1 MADEKL
7 TFLTEVELPPFCFLS
22 EAVEWVAFGRVP
34 QMQHHSD
41 GSTDESVDY
50 RFFWR
55 EMPDNFQPSFE
66 YPWFDRLEFESLGVP
81 FPEDYFRA
89 AEKCAFVSVDGLPK
103 KIAEYEANEPSF
115 VEGNDGSTFDLWKK
129 LADDLREELGELR
142 PLQELVDTVE
152 SGFRPH
158 REIAWAK
165 LFQLLIKGEI
175 QSQAIESERWSQLA
189 DKGDYKAAAKFEDIP
204 PDAFSLYFDWME
216 NEIVVKGRRHV
227 ALRVKT
233 ADILKHRSSLLQS
246 GKSITVERFGAFYIS
261 GNASRSS
268 VRSKRGRKTVVD
280 WSKMKSH
287 LKQLSLSNELP
298 DGKESC
304 IYALISFAEKELGRS
319 PSRTAVQR
327 NMESDLDALYAQN

>member
-1 MADEKL
+1 M
-7 TFLTEVELPPFCFLS
+7 S

-41 GSTDESVDY
+41 GSTDEPVDY

-66 YPWFDRLEFESLGVP
+66 FPWFDRLEFESLGVP
-81 FPEDYFRA
+81 FHEEYFKA
-89 AEKCAFVSVDGLPK
+89 AEKCAFEYVGSLPK
-103 KIAEYEANEPSF
+103 QIAEYEAKEPSF

-129 LADDLREELGELR
+129 MASDLREKLVELG

-152 SGFRPH
+152 AGFRPH
-158 REIAWAK
+158 REIACAK
-165 LFQLLIKGEI
+165 LFQLLVRGDVH
-175 QSQAIESERWSQLA
+175 SQGIDRERWNRLT
-189 DKGDYKAAAKFEDIP
+189 DEDDYKAAARFENIP
-204 PDAFSLYFDWME
+204 PDAFSLNFDWMG
-216 NEIVVKGRRHV
+216 NEIVVEGQTYV

-233 ADILKHRSSLLQS
+233 ADILNHRSSLLQS
-246 GKSITVERFGAFYIS
+246 GKSITVERFGAYYIS

-268 VRSKRGRKTVVD
+268 MRSKRGRRAVVD
-280 WSKMKSH
+280 WSKMKSQ
-287 LKQLSLSNELP
+287 LKKLAVSDELP
-298 DGKESC
+298 TGKESC